1 MARTRS
7 QSREPDPQAS
17 RRAPNA
23 RKPQQQLQPL
33 PEDDSEVE
41 DNVDGDDDVDVDQQS
56 TGGLSQSTGPRY
68 DTFSQTELQLLDP
81 ENMESN
87 LEDLNSQAR
96 KLLAQFRNPSGRADE
111 LKSLIRQF
119 QNPDSR
125 ERQKVKNCWADLQ
138 VLQSVFTSSGEYLKP
153 ETILRSLLRKKHTQP
168 LPKASK
174 PWRPDDVIYKA
185 NLAIL
190 VHTVMTGSADHDTID
205 ALMGAEQIF
214 SSPFALKFVTP
225 GGRTMPGHSNLIP
238 DTFEFALELRTQVL
252 VGNLQ
257 ANMTQSAAAFM
268 IRNAMLDFDDND
280 DDYGDDAS
288 EHQMLNHALS
298 HNRYAKGWELLDP
311 HTLGTEEYAGMIIR
325 RAGEITT
332 ALFSDIKDP
341 FVDSSASLESGLA
354 KLRKMFPWEQFQKH
368 LLRWANLRLSEIDN
382 SIKQLGGIDEIVA
395 ALEQEIRNRL
405 DNPHAYDNEDVSDE
419 QALPSVERN
428 TQLTSSRAT
437 PASVASTKQRA
448 KLSTLLGGRPK
459 PSTSAN
465 ISSAAHPERTRTTTQ
480 VDANAEVI
488 DNVES
493 TAAPRLD
500 PAGKLARANALD
512 EQARQ
517 KRRFIDPQP
526 DGVRIVDDITDSQPA
541 TQTRFRLPGTS
552 RQPSSNQNLLDPAL
566 QNEEETER
574 LSDDENFFQT
584 QDDAPVARP
593 RPRPSAAAVVNSTQ
607 EEPTQSTRRR
617 RSSEVETPNK
627 RRNPGPTIEPF
638 RSTGDDE
645 ADAVQIASLNTRLA
659 VRRAQPRAQRARK
672 PWEDAEVGAL
682 LRYIRDY
689 GISYAILKKIDEE
702 GNNVLG
708 DRTPEDLRLKARE
721 MKVKFLIT
729 EQPLPANLHLVPLG
743 KKEIERV
750 NRFVF
755 YEQEPQRARSDLPAI
770 SP

>member
-1 MARTRS
+1 M
-7 QSREPDPQAS
+7 
-17 RRAPNA
+17 
-23 RKPQQQLQPL
+23 
-33 PEDDSEVE
+33 
-41 DNVDGDDDVDVDQQS
+41 DQQS

-252 VGNLQ
+252 VGNLR

-382 SIKQLGGIDEIVA
+382 SIKQLGGIDEIVT

-437 PASVASTKQRA
+437 PASVAR
-448 KLSTLLGGRPK
+448 
-459 PSTSAN
+459 
-465 ISSAAHPERTRTTTQ
+465 
-480 VDANAEVI
+480 
-488 DNVES
+488 
-493 TAAPRLD
+493 
-500 PAGKLARANALD
+500 
-512 EQARQ
+512 
-517 KRRFIDPQP
+517 
-526 DGVRIVDDITDSQPA
+526 
-541 TQTRFRLPGTS
+541 
-552 RQPSSNQNLLDPAL
+552 
-566 QNEEETER
+566 
-574 LSDDENFFQT
+574 
-584 QDDAPVARP
+584 
-593 RPRPSAAAVVNSTQ
+593 
-607 EEPTQSTRRR
+607 
-617 RSSEVETPNK
+617 
-627 RRNPGPTIEPF
+627 
-638 RSTGDDE
+638 
-645 ADAVQIASLNTRLA
+645 
-659 VRRAQPRAQRARK
+659 
-672 PWEDAEVGAL
+672 
-682 LRYIRDY
+682 
-689 GISYAILKKIDEE
+689 
-702 GNNVLG
+702 
-708 DRTPEDLRLKARE
+708 
-721 MKVKFLIT
+721 
-729 EQPLPANLHLVPLG
+729 
-743 KKEIERV
+743 
-750 NRFVF
+750 
-755 YEQEPQRARSDLPAI
+755 
-770 SP
+770 